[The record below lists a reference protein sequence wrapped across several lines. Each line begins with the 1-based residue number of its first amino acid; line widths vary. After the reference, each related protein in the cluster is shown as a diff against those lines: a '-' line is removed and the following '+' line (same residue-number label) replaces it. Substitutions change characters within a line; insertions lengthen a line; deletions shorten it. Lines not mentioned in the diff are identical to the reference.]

1 MALLYSPF
9 SMFPIDAR
17 AWPPMTD
24 GIDVGDAEGTIKTP
38 CRWSMDEYGIHDSII
53 YSVRFR
59 VLLDGEKNMG
69 IFGRLRNE

>member
-1 MALLYSPF
+1 
-9 SMFPIDAR
+9 
-17 AWPPMTD
+17 MTD